1 MGEIPSKYY
10 IEDPELLGLLIFG
23 IVLSW
28 FAFGLVLYLHQES
41 EREREKINSD
51 EERGAKERGPE

>member
-10 IEDPELLGLLIFG
+10 IDDPELLALSIFG

-28 FAFGLVLYLHQES
+28 FALGFVMYLHRES

-51 EERGAKERGPE
+51 RERGAKERGPE